1 MENSM
6 ELTAFLKSWLPQS
19 WLTPKDDG
27 DISLLPAPKMNVV
40 YALDPLTKSIF
51 LAGPT
56 PRSPEVASWRP
67 EALKTLAWLDFK
79 GEVFVPESSDLK
91 PHEAGYD
98 NQVWWELE
106 ALEKATVVVFWVPRD
121 LETMP
126 AFTTNVEFGML
137 VKSGKVLLGAP
148 EGAPKMNYLKMVAAK
163 YNVKFFDDL
172 DDLLKE
178 AVTKAANGG
187 RG

>member
-1 MENSM
+1 MK
-6 ELTAFLKSWLPQS
+6 LTAFLKSWLLQS
-19 WLTPKDDG
+19 WLRPNEAA
-27 DISLLPAPKMNVV
+27 DIALLPPPKMKVV
-40 YALDPLTKSIF
+40 YALEPLTKSIF

-79 GEVFVPESSDLK
+79 GEVYVPESSDWK
-91 PHEAGYD
+91 SHENGYD

-106 ALEKATVVVFWVPRD
+106 ALEKSTVVVFWVPRD

-172 DDLLKE
+172 DQLLKE

>member
-1 MENSM
+1 MKLI
-6 ELTAFLKSWLPQS
+6 ELVKSWLHQRGKPEGE
-19 WLTPKDDG
+19 PA
-27 DISLLPAPKMNVV
+27 LLAAPRMKVIH
-40 YALDPLTKSIF
+40 ALEPLTKSIF

-56 PRSPEVASWRP
+56 PRSDEVLSWRP
-67 EALKTLAWLDFK
+67 EALETLRWLDFK
-79 GEVFVPESSDLK
+79 GEVYVPEPVNGWHGD
-91 PHEAGYD
+91 YD

-106 ALEKATVVVFWVPRD
+106 ALERATVVVFWVPRN
-121 LETMP
+121 LKTMP

-148 EGAPKMNYLKMVAAK
+148 EGAPKMNYLKMLASK
-163 YNVKFFDDL
+163 FNVRFYDDL

-178 AVTKAANGG
+178 AVSKAYDGG

>member
-1 MENSM
+1 MENYM
-6 ELTAFLKSWLPQS
+6 KLIAFLKTWMEGSWLRPNVGEA
-19 WLTPKDDG
+19 TV
-27 DISLLPAPKMNVV
+27 LLAPPKMKVV
-40 YALDPLTKSIF
+40 YALDPLPKSIF

-56 PRSPEVASWRP
+56 PRSPEVTSWRP

-79 GEVFVPESSDLK
+79 GEVYVPESEDWK
-91 PHEAGYD
+91 PHESGYD

-121 LETMP
+121 LATMP

-148 EGAPKMNYLKMVAAK
+148 EGAPKMNYLKMVASK

-178 AVTKAANGG
+178 AVSKASNGG